1 MLLLLH
7 LLLEIVLIN
16 VAELRLL
23 LLLTVWRPTSLYRLK
38 SLLQLL
44 LLGIASLLQLSVH
57 FCASFEL
64 LCELF
69 LLKLLALLLLNTLP
83 SLLHLLFSHPIRLF
97 NLGFLFASL
106 IQFTLV
112 NL

>member
-1 MLLLLH
+1 MLLLH
-7 LLLEIVLIN
+7 LLLEIVVLIN
-16 VAELRLL
+16 VAELQLL

-44 LLGIASLLQLSVH
+44 LLGITSLLQLSVH
-57 FCASFEL
+57 FRASFEL

-69 LLKLLALLLLNTLP
+69 LLKFLALLLLDTLP
-83 SLLHLLFSHPIRLF
+83 SLLHLLFAHPVRLF
-97 NLGFLFASL
+97 NLGLLLASL
-106 IQFTLV
+106 IQFALV

>member
-44 LLGIASLLQLSVH
+44 LLGIASLFQLSVH

-64 LCELF
+64 LSELF
-69 LLKLLALLLLNTLP
+69 LLKFLALLLLNTLP
-83 SLLHLLFSHPIRLF
+83 SLLHLLFSHPIRLL
-97 NLGFLFASL
+97 NLGFLFAPL